1 MYYEEQWMKV
11 EEKKMLALEAE
22 EKRRRKT
29 PETWEHQKVLQEEVN
44 RCSRKADAGGMTSE
58 T

>member
-29 PETWEHQKVLQEEVN
+29 PGT
-44 RCSRKADAGGMTSE
+44 
-58 T
+58 